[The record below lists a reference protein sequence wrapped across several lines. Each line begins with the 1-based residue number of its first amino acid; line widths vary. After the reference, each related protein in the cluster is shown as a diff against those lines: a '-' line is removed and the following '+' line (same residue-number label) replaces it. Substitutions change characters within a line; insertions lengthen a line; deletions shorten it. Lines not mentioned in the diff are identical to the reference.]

1 MYWLCTSLRVYV
13 LYTVYTWAGFT
24 LSLCVPLVWLQD
36 EWDDDETKG
45 KLTYYFNGLPR
56 QIEVEPDMIHNP
68 QYSKLRLAIEW
79 VPASSASFEHC
90 CGRCLWCTYA
100 RTHVDIGTAG
110 MVLVHTCVCMCI
122 FEHSTCS
129 IYFVCVYVCMLY
141 SSYELLRV
149 TTKAAWDFAT
159 CGHLSAHPPHVNP
172 YTY

>member
-1 MYWLCTSLRVYV
+1 MRVLSKCKWLLVTHSLKLPTASIYDLGAQATYVCMYVCKCMLQLMYLHTVRTVYISPEV
-13 LYTVYTWAGFT
+13 TCIDCVPPYVCIIYTVYTWAGFT

-90 CGRCLWCTYA
+90 CR
-100 RTHVDIGTAG
+100 VDACG
-110 MVLVHTCVCMCI
+110 VHT
-122 FEHSTCS
+122 
-129 IYFVCVYVCMLY
+129 YVHMW
-141 SSYELLRV
+141 
-149 TTKAAWDFAT
+149 T
-159 CGHLSAHPPHVNP
+159 
-172 YTY
+172 